1 MKSLKARSSGVRRAA
16 ALATLIPAVSL
27 GLVGGDAHA
36 GPQRTWNFLTSGNGY
51 GFQVFDTNQKKI
63 VTFLDHPYR
72 YTGPR
77 SDPKSDGYPRRNL
90 AFDLYFG
97 LRAGGT
103 AGWLNQPT
111 TAGDPEYVDQTNI
124 IHAPAKL
131 GQVQADSYFF
141 SPFDFPGNFVV
152 GLLHAP
158 GASDGFVLLNFHL
171 GGTQDAPDS
180 NGESVTAIAAQQA
193 ITETG
198 PGGGAMVYVPLSSVD
213 HTDCQGVYG
222 KVQGG
227 MDLGAMTACSGN
239 DISPGFQKK
248 LGADGWMAVG
258 IGFVENAGDAATM
271 AKSISDWGAGRA
283 PDKILADARA
293 EWNAWRKPPPSG
305 TALCTDDQKKVWR
318 QAEAVLRM
326 GQVRE
331 AYSSTR
337 RNHGM
342 MLASLPPGEWHT
354 GWVRDGTFG
363 TVALARSGHVAE
375 AKDALDFF
383 LNATPVGKYKQFV
396 SNQDYR
402 ISVVRY
408 YGNGEEEADYSGQAT
423 PNVEIDGWG
432 MVLWAARQY
441 VEASGDTAWLSSA
454 TKLGPTVY
462 QSLVNGIAKPLENN
476 LEANGLVKA
485 DSGIWEVHDA
495 NKKHFAFTTM
505 AAARGF
511 CDLAAI
517 AKKTGNTSDA
527 AKYQALSAKVKAAFL
542 GAFIDPQGALG
553 GSLEG
558 ISNNMYFDGA
568 TAAAFT
574 WNLLDDYTG
583 KTASATLDALGKL
596 KVASGGFKRNNDGH
610 SSSDNNEWILVDL
623 LISNAARRAG
633 RGAEADSYVQLVVDQ
648 AAANFYLLPELYN
661 AVPSDGAIGKYTG
674 SIPMVGYGGGAYL
687 MTMLDRSGI
696 VEPNDCGDG
705 MGKTLPVVTCGGNP
719 SGSGGGSPGV
729 GGSGAGNATG
739 SAGAGAGSSAAPPY
753 GTGAC
758 LCRAG
763 TSNDLGPSA
772 PLLLLGGVPG
782 LLVLRRRSRRTV
794 RPR

>member
-1 MKSLKARSSGVRRAA
+1 
-16 ALATLIPAVSL
+16 
-27 GLVGGDAHA
+27 
-36 GPQRTWNFLTSGNGY
+36 
-51 GFQVFDTNQKKI
+51 
-63 VTFLDHPYR
+63 
-72 YTGPR
+72 
-77 SDPKSDGYPRRNL
+77 
-90 AFDLYFG
+90 
-97 LRAGGT
+97 
-103 AGWLNQPT
+103 
-111 TAGDPEYVDQTNI
+111 
-124 IHAPAKL
+124 
-131 GQVQADSYFF
+131 
-141 SPFDFPGNFVV
+141 
-152 GLLHAP
+152 
-158 GASDGFVLLNFHL
+158 
-171 GGTQDAPDS
+171 
-180 NGESVTAIAAQQA
+180 
-193 ITETG
+193 
-198 PGGGAMVYVPLSSVD
+198 
-213 HTDCQGVYG
+213 
-222 KVQGG
+222 
-227 MDLGAMTACSGN
+227 
-239 DISPGFQKK
+239 
-248 LGADGWMAVG
+248 
-258 IGFVENAGDAATM
+258 
-271 AKSISDWGAGRA
+271 
-283 PDKILADARA
+283 
-293 EWNAWRKPPPSG
+293 
-305 TALCTDDQKKVWR
+305 
-318 QAEAVLRM
+318 
-326 GQVRE
+326 
-331 AYSSTR
+331 
-337 RNHGM
+337 
-342 MLASLPPGEWHT
+342 
-354 GWVRDGTFG
+354 
-363 TVALARSGHVAE
+363 
-375 AKDALDFF
+375 
-383 LNATPVGKYKQFV
+383 
-396 SNQDYR
+396 
-402 ISVVRY
+402 
-408 YGNGEEEADYSGQAT
+408 
-423 PNVEIDGWG
+423 
-432 MVLWAARQY
+432 
-441 VEASGDTAWLSSA
+441 
-454 TKLGPTVY
+454 
-462 QSLVNGIAKPLENN
+462 
-476 LEANGLVKA
+476 
-485 DSGIWEVHDA
+485 
-495 NKKHFAFTTM
+495 M